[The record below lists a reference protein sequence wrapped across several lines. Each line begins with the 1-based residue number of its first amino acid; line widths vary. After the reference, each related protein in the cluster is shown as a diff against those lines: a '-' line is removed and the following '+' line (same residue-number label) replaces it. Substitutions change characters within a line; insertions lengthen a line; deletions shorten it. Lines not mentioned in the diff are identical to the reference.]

1 MAFLSGDDNAIHP
14 SLRSAVFRTVIAE
27 GGEREYLAVKN
38 EYANSKTLDGKEIC
52 LLAMGRVHDPSL
64 INDFLDFQFSEKV
77 AIQDKHTGSISLAA
91 NAKARNALWIYV
103 KNNWEK
109 VYSILFA
116 NPIVLDR
123 YLKAC
128 LAKFANHEVEKDI
141 AAFFSRKDTK
151 GYDRGLVE
159 IADSVEA
166 NANYKERDE
175 ALILEWLQAH
185 GYA

>member
-1 MAFLSGDDNAIHP
+1 M
-14 SLRSAVFRTVIAE
+14 
-27 GGEREYLAVKN
+27 AVKS
-38 EYANSKTLDGKEIC
+38 EYANSETLDGKEIC
-52 LLAMGRVHDPSL
+52 LVAMGRVHDQRL
-64 INDFLDFQFSEKV
+64 VNDFLNFQFSEKV

-91 NAKARNALWIYV
+91 NAKARNALWRYI
-103 KNNWEK
+103 KNNWQK
-109 VYSILFA
+109 VHDILFA

-128 LAKFANHEVEKDI
+128 LTKFASHEVEKDI
-141 AAFFSRKDTK
+141 ATFFGSKDTK

-159 IADSVEA
+159 VADTVKA
-166 NANYKERDE
+166 NANYKNRDE